1 MSRQRSGGR
10 EALEQQLR
18 QVQAERERI
27 KEAIRTAKGGAALPV
42 LVEMLAET
50 EETIRRLRDQLG
62 ARADAVGATIRA
74 VPALAERAL
83 RDLRAVL
90 GRDRERARAL
100 LAGLLG
106 EIILWPDG
114 DGLVA
119 QIGTLPGVGVDP
131 YGSGGRI

>member
-1 MSRQRSGGR
+1 
-10 EALEQQLR
+10 
-18 QVQAERERI
+18 
-27 KEAIRTAKGGAALPV
+27 
-42 LVEMLAET
+42 MLAET

-62 ARADAVGATIRA
+62 
-74 VPALAERAL
+74 
-83 RDLRAVL
+83 
-90 GRDRERARAL
+90 ARAL

-119 QIGTLPGVGVDP
+119 EIRGTLPGVGVDP